1 MPDKFYI
8 RKQQKA
14 GQFRPVMLNES
25 TYTALMQLKEI
36 TGMTIGNIAESAI
49 RFALERLEIIEED

>member
-8 RKQQKA
+8 RKQQKD

>member
-8 RKQQKA
+8 RKQQKD

-25 TYTALMQLKEI
+25 TYTALMQLKKI